1 MEILAFG
8 FNPRICDRR
17 RGADAFQRGL
27 GLQRCCK
34 PDARCYS
41 KVTQGAGGV
50 PGWAIDCR
58 AGCTRASDG
67 DERSRNM
74 LDTKGLNN
82 LTRDS
87 GSLAVRSRV
96 ARGWF
101 LPLGR
106 TCRRRHACLRKQA
119 SVFT

>member
-41 KVTQGAGGV
+41 KATQGAGVGHRLSGGLH
-50 PGWAIDCR
+50 P
-58 AGCTRASDG
+58 ASDG
-67 DERSRNM
+67 DERSQNI